1 MSKGKYT
8 VSDLMKEF
16 GYSRKEVLHELE
28 EMGLEYKSTQSEI
41 SEDLVELVKDH
52 FQDLLDQK
60 QLSHKKSK
68 DSKAD
73 KKMKEIHLKPP
84 VVVKKL
90 AEALDKKPN
99 EIISELMKKNVMASI
114 NDNIDPKT
122 AVEISKK
129 FGFSLLVDKRAKQD
143 QTPAGKKVEPEEIE
157 FEDKPEDLIEKPPV
171 VTFLGHVDHG
181 KTSLQDKIRE
191 TNIVSGESGGI
202 TQHIGASTVKKHGK
216 QITFIDTPGH
226 EAFTAMRA
234 RGANITDIA
243 VLVVA
248 ADDGFMPQTVEALNH
263 AKAAGVPIIVAINK
277 IDLPGVNP
285 DKILLEMQQNNLMSE
300 DWGGDVGVVRVSA
313 LTGEGIDALLERIL
327 LEAELMELKAN
338 PKRPGEAVVIES
350 QIEHGLGATANI
362 LVMNGT
368 IKKGDMVLSGEFYGK
383 IKAMFDEFG
392 KQVKKAGPA
401 CPVKIVG
408 LSGPPEAGAKLV
420 VCKNEKEVKK
430 IAENRAL
437 QKKLSSQDRKTV
449 SLEDLFDNIE
459 HEKRN
464 KLPVIIKADVRGS
477 IEAIQDSLTKIPSDK
492 ITVETIHSGI
502 GAITENDIVLAA
514 ASGAMIIGFHVRVN
528 PGVNKLA
535 KQEKV
540 EIRLYS
546 VIYELLE
553 DIKEALVGQLKPEER
568 EKELGTAKILQ
579 IFETSKGP
587 NVIGCIVENGTVKV
601 NSKARVYRDNELI
614 FNGTVTSL
622 RRFQDDVK
630 EVKAGLECGIR
641 LDNFAD
647 FHEGDKVQ
655 FYEIEYKKAKL

>member
-1 MSKGKYT
+1 
-8 VSDLMKEF
+8 MKEF

-28 EMGLEYKSTQSEI
+28 EMELEYKSVQSEI
-41 SEDLVELVKDH
+41 SEDLLELVKEH
-52 FQDLLDQK
+52 FKDLVEQK
-60 QLSHKKSK
+60 QSSQKSK
-68 DSKAD
+68 DTKTD
-73 KKMKEIHLKPP
+73 ENLKEIHLKPP

-90 AEALDKKPN
+90 AEAIEKKPN
-99 EIISELMKKNVMASI
+99 EIISELMKKNIMASI
-114 NDNIDPKT
+114 NNNIDSNI
-122 AVEISKK
+122 AIEICKN
-129 FGFSLLVDKRAKQD
+129 FGFNLLLDKRAKQEQQSSGK
-143 QTPAGKKVEPEEIE
+143 QTEPEEIE
-157 FEDKPEDLIEKPPV
+157 FKDNPKDLIEKPPI

-263 AKAAGVPIIVAINK
+263 AKAAGVPIIVAVNK

-285 DKILLEMQQNNLMSE
+285 DKVLLEMQQNNLMSE

-313 LTGEGIDALLERIL
+313 ITGEGIDALLERIL

-338 PKRPGEAVVIES
+338 PQRPGEAVVIES
-350 QIEHGLGATANI
+350 QVEHGLGATASI

-368 IKKGDMVLSGEFYGK
+368 INKGDMILSGEFFGK

-392 KQVKKAGPA
+392 KPVKKAGPA

-430 IAENRAL
+430 IAENRSI
-437 QKKLSSQDRKTV
+437 QKKLDSQDRKTV
-449 SLEDLFDNIE
+449 SLEDLFSNIE

-464 KLPVIIKADVRGS
+464 RLPVIIKADVRGS

-492 ITVETIHSGI
+492 ITVETIHSGV
-502 GAITENDIVLAA
+502 GAITENDVVLAA

-553 DIKEALVGQLKPEER
+553 DIREALVGQLKPEER

-587 NVIGCIVENGTVKV
+587 NVIGCMVENGTVKV
-601 NSKARVYRDNELI
+601 NAKARVYRDDELI

-655 FYEIEYKKAKL
+655 FYEIEYKKAQL

>member
-28 EMGLEYKSTQSEI
+28 EMELEYKSVQSEI
-41 SEDLVELVKDH
+41 SEDLLELVKEH
-52 FQDLLDQK
+52 FKDLVEQK
-60 QLSHKKSK
+60 QSSQKSK
-68 DSKAD
+68 DTKTD
-73 KKMKEIHLKPP
+73 ENLKEIHLKPP

-90 AEALDKKPN
+90 AEAIEKKPN
-99 EIISELMKKNVMASI
+99 EIISELMKKNIMASI
-114 NDNIDPKT
+114 NNNIDSNI
-122 AVEISKK
+122 AIEICKN
-129 FGFSLLVDKRAKQD
+129 FGFNLLLDKRAKQEQQSSGK
-143 QTPAGKKVEPEEIE
+143 QTEPEEIE
-157 FEDKPEDLIEKPPV
+157 FKDNPKDLIEKPPI

-263 AKAAGVPIIVAINK
+263 AKAAGVPIIVAVNK

-285 DKILLEMQQNNLMSE
+285 DKVLLEMQQNNLMSE

-313 LTGEGIDALLERIL
+313 ITGEGIDTLLERIL

-338 PKRPGEAVVIES
+338 PQRPGEAVVIES
-350 QIEHGLGATANI
+350 QVEHGLGATASI

-368 IKKGDMVLSGEFYGK
+368 INKGDMILSGEFFGK

-392 KQVKKAGPA
+392 KPVKKAGPA

-430 IAENRAL
+430 IAENRAI
-437 QKKLSSQDRKTV
+437 QKKLDSQDRKTV
-449 SLEDLFDNIE
+449 SLEDLFSNIE

-464 KLPVIIKADVRGS
+464 RLPVIIKADVRGS

-492 ITVETIHSGI
+492 ITVETIHSGV
-502 GAITENDIVLAA
+502 GAITENDVVLAA
-514 ASGAMIIGFHVRVN
+514 ASGAMVIGFHVRVN

-553 DIKEALVGQLKPEER
+553 DIREALVGQLKPEER

-587 NVIGCIVENGTVKV
+587 NVIGCMVENGTVKV
-601 NSKARVYRDNELI
+601 NAKARVYRDDELI

-655 FYEIEYKKAKL
+655 FYEIEYKKAQL